1 MGKSI
6 FLGLVLNTA
15 LLIALGLIY
24 NLIRG
29 LTRITNRYVKD
40 ILIGLS
46 TGAIGIAIMGT
57 PWVLMEG
64 VVFDTR
70 SVLISISGMFFGSIP
85 TIIGMV
91 MMSLFRLS
99 SGGSGTEM
107 GIATVVV
114 CGSIGIIWRKVREG
128 KVQKISLPELYLFGI
143 VVHLGMMFC
152 TLFLPDSTREFI
164 FKSISLPVLVIYPV
178 AELLLGWMLLNG
190 EESLKTRSALVE
202 SEIKFRSL
210 FNTVDEAIFLLDREG
225 RVFDSNKG
233 AERMFG
239 YESPELLNQGAEF
252 FAAPGK
258 NDITQMNQFSQS
270 AFDGVPQS
278 FEMWCKRKNGEEFPS
293 FVKLYPANFNDKK
306 AVIALVIDVSE
317 RLKHESELREAK
329 EKAES
334 ANKLKSNFL
343 ANMSHELRTPMIGI
357 MGYSE
362 MIMESEE
369 SAEIRK
375 SGERIFDSAQRL
387 MQTLNLILDLSKI
400 ESGFTELNLSRQD
413 VVMLV
418 KEITSKFVTNA
429 EKKQL
434 LIELKSSLEE
444 LSVETDPRLFN
455 HIVANL
461 VDNALKFTHEGKVE
475 ILLDLE
481 VASEGKWF
489 IIKVKDTGIGISEQ
503 DQLIIWDEFRQAS
516 EGWGRGYEGSGL
528 GLSLTKRF
536 ISKMGGEINVESRLG
551 EGSTFIVRL
560 PYKEDNFET
569 GSEAKIMEVTELA
582 EKTGKEM
589 GTNLLTILVVDDD
602 EISLDVTVAF
612 LRNHYIIHTAKNVS
626 EALDLIDKN
635 LYAII
640 LLDINLG
647 KGVTGFQILDEL
659 KKRPDYASVPVVAVT
674 AYAMA
679 GDKAVFLK
687 AGCTDYVSKP
697 FTRGTLLSVCEK
709 VTSGK

>member
-29 LTRITNRYVKD
+29 LTRITNRYVKET
-40 ILIGLS
+40 LIGLS

-70 SVLISISGMFFGSIP
+70 SVLISISGMFFGTIP

-99 SGGSGTEM
+99 SGGSGMEM

-114 CGSIGIIWRKVREG
+114 CGSIGIIWRNVRQG
-128 KVQKISLPELYLFGI
+128 KVKKISLSELYLFGI
-143 VVHLGMMFC
+143 VVHLGMMLC
-152 TLFLPDSTREFI
+152 TLFLPEASREFV
-164 FKSISLPVLVIYPV
+164 FKAISLPVLVIYPV

-190 EESLKTRSALVE
+190 EETLKTRVALVE
-202 SEIKFRSL
+202 SESKFRRL
-210 FNTVDEAIFLLDREG
+210 FDTVDEAIFLLDREG
-225 RVFDSNKG
+225 RVLDSNKG

-239 YESPELLNQGAEF
+239 YSSHDLLNQGADF

-258 NDITQMNQFSQS
+258 NDVSQVNQFTQR
-270 AFDGVPQS
+270 AFDGESKS
-278 FEMWCKRKNGEEFPS
+278 FEFWVIRKNGEVFLS
-293 FVKLYPANFNDKK
+293 LVKLYPATFKDEN
-306 AVIALVIDVSE
+306 AVIALAIDLSE
-317 RLKHESELREAK
+317 RIKHELELKEAK
-329 EKAES
+329 DRAES

-362 MIMESEE
+362 MIMETEE
-369 SAEIRK
+369 SPEIKR
-375 SGERIFDSAQRL
+375 SGEKIFESAQRL

-400 ESGFTELNLSRQD
+400 ESGYTEINSSRFD
-413 VVMLV
+413 VISVIKDM
-418 KEITSKFVTNA
+418 TSKLQVSAAKKNLTFVFKSTLN
-429 EKKQL
+429 
-434 LIELKSSLEE
+434 ELF
-444 LSVETDPRLFN
+444 VVTDPRLLHHVF
-455 HIVANL
+455 ANL
-461 VDNALKFTHEGKVE
+461 FDNALKFTHEGGVE
-475 ILLDLE
+475 ISLELE
-481 VASEGKWF
+481 VIKRSKWLVLV
-489 IIKVKDTGIGISEQ
+489 VKDTGIGISEQ
-503 DQLIIWDEFRQAS
+503 DQSIIWDEFRQVS
-516 EGWGRGYEGSGL
+516 EGWGRGYEGTGL

-536 ISKMGGEINVESRLG
+536 IKKMGGEIRVESRLG
-551 EGSTFIVRL
+551 EGSTFIVKL
-560 PYKEDNFET
+560 PYNEDTRVT
-569 GSEAKIMEVTELA
+569 GSEEEVMEMIESVDKLETTMDTEFS
-582 EKTGKEM
+582 
-589 GTNLLTILVVDDD
+589 TILIVDDD
-602 EISLDVTVAF
+602 DISLDVTVAF
-612 LRNHYIIHTAKNVS
+612 LKHHYTVHTAKNVV
-626 EALDLIDKN
+626 EAFELINKN
-635 LYAII
+635 RYSII

-647 KGVTGFQILDEL
+647 KGVTGFQILEEL
-659 KKRPDYASVPVVAVT
+659 KKRPDYAGVPVIAVT

-679 GDKAVFLK
+679 GDKAVFLR

-697 FTRGTLLSVCEK
+697 FTRSTLLKVCEK

>member
-1 MGKSI
+1 MGESI

-29 LTRITNRYVKD
+29 LTAITNRYVKET
-40 ILIGLS
+40 LIGLS

-70 SVLISISGMFFGSIP
+70 SVLISISGMFFGTIP

-91 MMSLFRLS
+91 MMALFRLS
-99 SGGSGTEM
+99 SGGSGVEM

-114 CGSIGIIWRKVREG
+114 CGSIGIVWRKVREG
-128 KVQKISLPELYLFGI
+128 KVNKISLPELYLFGI
-143 VVHLGMMFC
+143 VVHLGMMLC
-152 TLFLPDSTREFI
+152 TLFLPETSREFI
-164 FKSISLPVLVIYPV
+164 FKSISIPVLVIYPV
-178 AELLLGWMLLNG
+178 AELFLGWMLLNG
-190 EESLKTRSALVE
+190 EESFKTRIALVE
-202 SEIKFRSL
+202 SESKFRSL
-210 FNTVDEAIFLLDREG
+210 LDTVDEAIYLLDREG
-225 RVFDSNKG
+225 RVLDSNKG

-239 YESPELLNQGAEF
+239 YSNSELLNQGAQF

-258 NDITQMNQFSQS
+258 NDISKVNQLTQS
-270 AFDGVPQS
+270 AFDGEPQS
-278 FEMWCKRKNGEEFPS
+278 FEFWGKRKNGEVFPS

-306 AVIALVIDVSE
+306 AVITLAIDVSE
-317 RLKHESELREAK
+317 RLKHEMELREAK
-329 EKAES
+329 ERAES

-362 MIMESEE
+362 MIMETEE
-369 SAEIRK
+369 SPEI
-375 SGERIFDSAQRL
+375 S
-387 MQTLNLILDLSKI
+387 LDLSKI
-400 ESGFTELNLSRQD
+400 ESGFPELNSVRFEIIRD
-413 VVMLV
+413 VR
-418 KEITSKFVTNA
+418 EIISKFSTTA
-429 EKKQL
+429 AKKQL
-434 LIELKSSLEE
+434 TLELACRVEE
-444 LSVETDPRLFN
+444 LHVVTDQKLMN
-455 HIVANL
+455 HIIVNL
-461 VDNALKFTHEGKVE
+461 IDNALKFTHKGGVKISIDSKVTGQNKM
-475 ILLDLE
+475 LLISVE
-481 VASEGKWF
+481 
-489 IIKVKDTGIGISEQ
+489 DTGIGISEQ

-516 EGWGRGYEGSGL
+516 EGWGRGYEGTGL
-528 GLSLTKRF
+528 GLSLTRRF
-536 ISKMGGEINVESRLG
+536 INKMGGEIQVESKLG

-560 PYKEDNFET
+560 PYNEDIIET
-569 GSEAKIMEVTELA
+569 VSEEKIMEITETV
-582 EKTGKEM
+582 EKTGNDMEA
-589 GTNLLTILVVDDD
+589 NFSTILVVDDD

-612 LRNHYIIHTAKNVS
+612 LRNRYIIHTAKNVA
-626 EALDLIDKN
+626 EAIELIDKN
-635 LYAII
+635 RYSII

-659 KKRPDYASVPVVAVT
+659 KKRPEYLSVPVVAVT

-697 FTRGTLLSVCEK
+697 FTRGTLLKVCEK

>member
-29 LTRITNRYVKD
+29 LTAITNRYVKD
-40 ILIGLS
+40 TLIGLS

-99 SGGSGTEM
+99 AGGSGAEM
-107 GIATVVV
+107 GIATVIV
-114 CGSIGIIWRKVREG
+114 CGSIGIIWRKVRQG

-152 TLFLPDSTREFI
+152 TLFLPDTSREFV
-164 FKSISLPVLVIYPV
+164 FKSISLPVLVIYPI

-190 EESLKTRSALVE
+190 EESWKTRSALVE
-202 SEIKFRSL
+202 SESKFRSL

-225 RVFDSNKG
+225 LVLDSNKG

-239 YESPELLNQGAEF
+239 YESAELLNQGADF

-258 NDITQMNQFSQS
+258 NDISQVNQFSQS

-306 AVIALVIDVSE
+306 AVIALAIDVSE
-317 RLKHESELREAK
+317 RLKHELELKEAK
-329 EKAES
+329 ERAES

-362 MIMESEE
+362 MIMETEE
-369 SAEIRK
+369 SPEIRRT
-375 SGERIFDSAQRL
+375 GEKIFESAQRL

-400 ESGFTELNLSRQD
+400 ESGYTELNLSRLD
-413 VVMLV
+413 VKSVIKDMA
-418 KEITSKFVTNA
+418 SKFSSTA
-429 EKKQL
+429 TKKKL
-434 LIELKSSLEE
+434 SLELHCPLNE
-444 LSVETDPRLFN
+444 LYVVTDPRLLS

-461 VDNALKFTHEGKVE
+461 IDNALKFTHEGGVE
-475 ILLDLE
+475 ISLDLE
-481 VASEGKWF
+481 VSKAKTWL
-489 IIKVKDTGIGISEQ
+489 ILKVKDTGIGISEQ
-503 DQLIIWDEFRQAS
+503 DQSIIWDEFRQAS
-516 EGWGRGYEGSGL
+516 EGWGRGYEGTGL

-536 ISKMGGEINVESRLG
+536 INKMGGEINVESKLG
-551 EGSTFIVRL
+551 EGSTFIVKL
-560 PYKEDNFET
+560 PYNEDTLEL
-569 GSEAKIMEVTELA
+569 GSEAEIMEITESA
-582 EKTGKEM
+582 ERMGREM
-589 GTNLLTILVVDDD
+589 ETNSSTILVVDDD

-612 LRNHYIIHTAKNVS
+612 LRNHYTVHTAKNVT
-626 EALDLIDKN
+626 EAMELIDKN
-635 LYAII
+635 RYSII

-697 FTRGTLLSVCEK
+697 FTRGTLLNVCER

>member
-1 MGKSI
+1 MGESI

-29 LTRITNRYVKD
+29 LTAITNRYVKET
-40 ILIGLS
+40 LIGLS

-70 SVLISISGMFFGSIP
+70 SVLISISGMFFGTIP

-91 MMSLFRLS
+91 MMALFRLS
-99 SGGSGTEM
+99 SGGSGVEM
-107 GIATVVV
+107 GIATVIV
-114 CGSIGIIWRKVREG
+114 CGSIGIVWRKVREG
-128 KVQKISLPELYLFGI
+128 KVNKISLPELYLFGI
-143 VVHLGMMFC
+143 VVHLGMMLC
-152 TLFLPDSTREFI
+152 TLFLPETSREFI
-164 FKSISLPVLVIYPV
+164 FKSISIPVLVIYPV
-178 AELLLGWMLLNG
+178 AELFLGWMLLNG
-190 EESLKTRSALVE
+190 EESFKTRIALVE
-202 SEIKFRSL
+202 SESKFRSL
-210 FNTVDEAIFLLDREG
+210 LDTVDEAIYLLDREG
-225 RVFDSNKG
+225 RVLDSNKG

-239 YESPELLNQGAEF
+239 YSTRELLNQGAEF

-258 NDITQMNQFSQS
+258 NDISKVNQLTQS
-270 AFDGVPQS
+270 AFDGEPQS
-278 FEMWCKRKNGEEFPS
+278 FEFWGKRKNGEVFPS

-306 AVIALVIDVSE
+306 AVITLAIDVSE
-317 RLKHESELREAK
+317 RLKHELELREAK
-329 EKAES
+329 ERAES

-362 MIMESEE
+362 MIMETEE
-369 SAEIRK
+369 SPEIRRT
-375 SGERIFDSAQRL
+375 GEKIFESAQRL

-400 ESGFTELNLSRQD
+400 ESGFPELNSVRFEIIRD
-413 VVMLV
+413 VR
-418 KEITSKFVTNA
+418 EIISKFSTTA
-429 EKKQL
+429 AKKQL
-434 LIELKSSLEE
+434 TVELACRVEE
-444 LSVETDPRLFN
+444 LHVVTDQKLMN
-455 HIVANL
+455 HIIVNL
-461 VDNALKFTHEGKVE
+461 IDNALKFTHKGGVKISIDSKVTGQNKM
-475 ILLDLE
+475 LLISVE
-481 VASEGKWF
+481 
-489 IIKVKDTGIGISEQ
+489 DTGIGISEQ

-516 EGWGRGYEGSGL
+516 EGWGRGYEGTGL
-528 GLSLTKRF
+528 GLSLTRRF
-536 ISKMGGEINVESRLG
+536 INKMGGEIQVESKLG

-560 PYKEDNFET
+560 PYNEDIIET
-569 GSEAKIMEVTELA
+569 VSEEKIMEITETV
-582 EKTGKEM
+582 EKTGNEM
-589 GTNLLTILVVDDD
+589 EENFSTILVVDDD

-612 LRNHYIIHTAKNVS
+612 LRNHYIIHTAKNVA
-626 EALDLIDKN
+626 EAIDLIDKN
-635 LYAII
+635 RYSII

-697 FTRGTLLSVCEK
+697 FTRGTLLNVCER

>member
-418 KEITSKFVTNA
+418 REITSKFVTNA